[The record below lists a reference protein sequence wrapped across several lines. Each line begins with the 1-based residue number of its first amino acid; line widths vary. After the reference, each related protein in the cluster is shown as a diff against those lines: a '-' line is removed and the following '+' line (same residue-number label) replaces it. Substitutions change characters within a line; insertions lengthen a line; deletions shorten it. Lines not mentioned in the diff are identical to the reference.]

1 MKSLLPL
8 ALFIDKINEKFA
20 EVATWAMFIGCMISA
35 LNATVRYT
43 FNKSSN
49 GFLEVQWYAFG
60 FTIMLGAALVLKM
73 NEHVRVDIIYGKLS
87 SRTQARIDLWG
98 TVLFL
103 MPACLLMV
111 YMSWPWFLI
120 SFNGNE
126 MSSNAGGL
134 IRWPAK
140 LAIPLGFALL
150 AIQGFSEIIKRACY
164 LNGSYEMNVNYEKPL
179 Q

>member
-8 ALFIDKINEKFA
+8 ALTIDKINGKFA
-20 EVATWAMFIGCMISA
+20 QVATWAMFLGCMISA
-35 LNATVRYT
+35 LNATVRYM
-43 FNKSSN
+43 FNYSSN
-49 GFLEVQWYAFG
+49 AFLEVQWYAFG
-60 FTIMLGAALVLKM
+60 FTVLLAAGFVLKM

-87 SRTQARIDLWG
+87 SRTQARIDLFG
-98 TVLFL
+98 TIFFL
-103 MPACLLMV
+103 MPATLLMV
-111 YMSWPWFLI
+111 YLSWPWFLA
-120 SFNGNE
+120 SFNGAE

-140 LAIPLGFALL
+140 LAIPLGFALISL
-150 AIQGFSEIIKRACY
+150 QGFSEIIKRICY

>member
-8 ALFIDKINEKFA
+8 AHLIDKINEKFA
-20 EVATWAMFIGCMISA
+20 EVATWAMFIGCMVSGI
-35 LNATVRYT
+35 NATVRYAI
-43 FNKSSN
+43 NKSSN
-49 GFLEVQWYAFG
+49 GWLELQWYSFG
-60 FTIMLGAALVLKM
+60 FTILLGTALVLKM
-73 NEHVRVDIIYGKLS
+73 NEHVRVDIIYGKLK

-98 TVLFL
+98 MILFL

-111 YMSWPWFLI
+111 YFSLPWFLI
-120 SFNGNE
+120 SFHGNE

-140 LAIPLGFALL
+140 LAIPLGFTLL
-150 AIQGFSEIIKRACY
+150 GLQGLSEIIKRVCY
-164 LNGSYEMNVNYEKPL
+164 LNGTYEMNVNYEKPL

>member
-8 ALFIDKINEKFA
+8 AKLIDKINEKFA
-20 EVATWAMFIGCMISA
+20 EVATWAMFLGCMISA
-35 LNATVRYT
+35 INATVRYS

-73 NEHVRVDIIYGKLS
+73 NEHVRVDIIYGKLA
-87 SRTQARIDLWG
+87 SRTQARIDLLG
-98 TVLFL
+98 MIFFL

-111 YMSWPWFLI
+111 YFSLPWFLI

-134 IRWPAK
+134 VRWPAK
-140 LAIPLGFALL
+140 LAIPLGFFLL
-150 AIQGFSEIIKRACY
+150 ALQGLSEIIKRLCY